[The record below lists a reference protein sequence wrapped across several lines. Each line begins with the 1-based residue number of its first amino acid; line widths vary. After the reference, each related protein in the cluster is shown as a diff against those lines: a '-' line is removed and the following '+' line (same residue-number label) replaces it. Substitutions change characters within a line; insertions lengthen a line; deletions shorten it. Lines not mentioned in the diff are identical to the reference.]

1 MKRRKTS
8 DKRGTTSI
16 VEPLALVV
24 QLHQILQSQISLCR
38 SSSTHCLLCPSSSSS
53 PHSEDGKSESD
64 SGSLSPA
71 PPSTEIKPKL
81 LPTILGQGQKSAL
94 SGRSGSPITH
104 NTDGTPGADDQ
115 EDESD
120 LESLTDSNAGDK
132 ANDED
137 MEGMDEDAEVGDKPN
152 GDEGSG
158 ISQDQDQ
165 DEEED
170 DDEDGDITMK
180 ADAGELADLIHNIEG
195 EGAAT
200 KDLEVDQPKDEM
212 GTMEEKNEDDQVID
226 GEQGAAEEPEAE
238 AEAETEE
245 APSESPSRVSCDGLY

>member
-1 MKRRKTS
+1 
-8 DKRGTTSI
+8 
-16 VEPLALVV
+16 
-24 QLHQILQSQISLCR
+24 
-38 SSSTHCLLCPSSSSS
+38 
-53 PHSEDGKSESD
+53 
-64 SGSLSPA
+64 
-71 PPSTEIKPKL
+71 
-81 LPTILGQGQKSAL
+81 
-94 SGRSGSPITH
+94 
-104 NTDGTPGADDQ
+104 
-115 EDESD
+115 

-165 DEEED
+165 DEGEEE
-170 DDEDGDITMK
+170 DEDGDITMK
-180 ADAGELADLIHNIEG
+180 ADAGELADLIHNIES
-195 EGAAT
+195 EGGAH
-200 KDLEVDQPKDEM
+200 KDPEVDQPKDEM

-245 APSESPSRVSCDGLY
+245 APSESPSRASRDGLY